1 MSRNAKAKPMRAVI
15 PAGGFGTR
23 MLPATKSM
31 PKEMMPVLDR
41 PAIQYVLDEAV
52 QSGIDEVV
60 IITGRHKKAIEDH
73 FDSSPDL
80 EGFLRDSGRG
90 KSLSLIQNAAGGAR
104 LFYIRQ
110 DWPKGLGHAVLQ
122 AAPLVEGRPFAVLLG
137 DDIILGARPAI
148 AQLRD
153 VHERTR
159 ASVFCV
165 QRVPSNEVSRYGIVE
180 TEPMGRG
187 LHRVLDIIEKPSA
200 EEAPSNLA
208 AIGRY
213 VFTPGLMPLLAKT
226 KPGVGGEIQLTDA
239 MRALAKKEEL
249 YCQEF
254 RGRRFDVGSLEGW
267 LEATLHLAAKR
278 KDLHHVLDAFLA
290 EHRKDHSLG
299 AWND

>member
-1 MSRNAKAKPMRAVI
+1 MTTPKPMRAVI

-31 PKEMMPVLDR
+31 PKEMMPVLDK

-52 QSGIDEVV
+52 ASGIDEVV

-73 FDSSPDL
+73 FDSSPEL
-80 EGFLRDSGRG
+80 EGFLRDTGRT
-90 KSLSLIQNAAGGAR
+90 KALKLIEDVAGGAR

-122 AAPLVEGRPFAVLLG
+122 AAPLVEDRSFAVLLG
-137 DDIILGARPAI
+137 DDIILDARPTI

-153 VHERTR
+153 VHEETKG
-159 ASVFCV
+159 SVFCV
-165 QRVPSNEVSRYGIVE
+165 QNVEASEVSRYGIVE
-180 TEPMGRG
+180 TEPMGKG
-187 LHRVLDIIEKPSA
+187 LHRVIDIIEKPSP
-200 EEAPSNLA
+200 EEAPSRLA

-213 VFTPGLMPLLAKT
+213 IFTPRLLPLLART

-239 MRALAKKEEL
+239 MRALARKEEV

-254 RGRRFDVGSLEGW
+254 KGRRFDVGSVEGW

-278 KDLHHVLDAFLA
+278 KDLHGVLDSFLKDHGKA
-290 EHRKDHSLG
+290 HRKS
-299 AWND
+299 N

>member
-1 MSRNAKAKPMRAVI
+1 MTTKATKPMRAII

-41 PAIQYVLDEAV
+41 PAIQYVLEEAV
-52 QSGIDEVV
+52 QAGIDEVV

-80 EGFLRDSGRG
+80 EGFLRDTGRN
-90 KSLSLIQNAAGGAR
+90 KLLPLIENAAGGAR

-122 AAPLVEGRPFAVLLG
+122 AAPLVEDRAFAVLLG
-137 DDIILGARPAI
+137 DDIILGARPAV

-153 VHERTR
+153 VHEETN
-159 ASVFCV
+159 ATVFCV
-165 QRVPSNEVSRYGIVE
+165 QTVPESEVSRYGIVE
-180 TEPMGRG
+180 SEPMGKG
-187 LHRVLDIIEKPSA
+187 LHRVTDIIEKPKP
-200 EEAPSNLA
+200 EDAPSRLA

-213 VFTPGLMPLLAKT
+213 IFTPGLIPLLAKT

-239 MRALAKKEEL
+239 MRALVKKEEV

-267 LEATLHLAAKR
+267 LEATLHLAVQR
-278 KDLHHVLDAFLA
+278 KQLHPVLDAFLA
-290 EHRKDHSLG
+290 EHRKDHAMG
-299 AWND
+299 EWKD